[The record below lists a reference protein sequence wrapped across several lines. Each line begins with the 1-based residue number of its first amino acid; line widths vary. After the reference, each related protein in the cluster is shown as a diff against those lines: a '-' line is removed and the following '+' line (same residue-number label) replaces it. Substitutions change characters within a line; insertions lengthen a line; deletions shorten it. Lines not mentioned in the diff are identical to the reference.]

1 MVVDGAGGWIIVVD
15 GINVGEGARVVDGA
29 LVVEYIV
36 VDDGALVVDGAFD
49 GEYSLVG
56 VDVSFWIVY
65 DVIFQSD
72 TCGDCQRV

>member
-1 MVVDGAGGWIIVVD
+1 MIVGDVIAGEGAFVVDGAVV
-15 GINVGEGARVVDGA
+15 V
-29 LVVEYIV
+29 
-36 VDDGALVVDGAFD
+36 DGALVVDGAFD